1 MCSAYFPVQ
10 GWITIRRR
18 RITTFRSASPTERA
32 TQSCRWRSRCLPS
45 TRRHRPSARVR
56 RRYRCQKIQLSVLY
70 LTRSRRPTQTPLLTP
85 SSATSSRPVSVT
97 LSRSS
102 RRHQSF
108 VHSTSRCTMCSMLL
122 VIVLLKRSMHHLY
135 PTASKDNW
143 PYCNRVLC
151 FSTVCFE

>member
-18 RITTFRSASPTERA
+18 RITTFRSASLTERA

-56 RRYRCQKIQLSVLY
+56 RRYRCQKIQRSVLY

-102 RRHQSF
+102 RRHQSV
-108 VHSTSRCTMCSMLL
+108 VHSTSLTKEAHSSIII
-122 VIVLLKRSMHHLY
+122 IVMYHAEWTIL
-135 PTASKDNW
+135 
-143 PYCNRVLC
+143 
-151 FSTVCFE
+151 